1 MSYQT
6 SIHFDPTALLIIK
19 NEIDNS
25 IKLVETAVNTL
36 AEEQA
41 LPFGIDDAL
50 NQFEQCTQV
59 LKLIDMPHLAQI
71 TQYSAELMRQI
82 MAQPQQ
88 IKTSDVIALSEGTTM
103 LKRYIEFICL
113 REVKVPQFLIDT
125 LNRLEKAL
133 GKPITK
139 EGQTIQPLLDCIT
152 PSFNLPLAPSLEQSQ
167 YIHQLYKLC
176 LNKLIKQAETPL
188 DLQGIKLVGVYLA
201 GLATNQPSQQYWQ
214 LVNVGLGHIDEL
226 LITEAR
232 LRTLIQIET
241 NIGKFLNQPATFQS
255 NIADLADILSI
266 CISQEDDLS
275 QHIREQLNIGDELL
289 SDTQL
294 QVLSRHLYG
303 PDYETVHTISQLMT
317 DEMAQIRNEIEYN
330 HQNMSAE
337 KMQELQQKLNQLAN
351 VFKVLNLNEAAKELD
366 QQAEKL
372 SQPNTLTDATSIQ
385 QLMNSILASMNSIGI
400 LERNYTSSRLQLR
413 VNNMQISLD
422 RLDEAHKALI
432 VETKTLIDTLT
443 QTLSLYAQDPTAHN
457 LEALP
462 VYLNELSGAALFLG
476 SSKQQTALLGAAH
489 FAQYRLSQNESFD
502 AEHVNCILNVV
513 AGLDLLVDNLKNK
526 QPVLQS
532 MFDVALSSSQRLQI
546 TAAA

>member
-59 LKLIDMPHLAQI
+59 LALIDMPHLSQI
-71 TQYSAELMRQI
+71 TQYSAELMRKI

-88 IKTSDVIALSEGTTM
+88 IKTSDVVTLSEGTTM
-103 LKRYIEFICL
+103 LKRYIEFISL
-113 REVKVPQFLIDT
+113 REVKVPQFLLDT

-152 PSFNLPLAPSLEQSQ
+152 PNFNLPQAPSLEKSQ

-201 GLATNQPSQQYWQ
+201 GMASNLPSQQYWQ
-214 LVNVGLGHIDEL
+214 LVNVGLSHIDEL

-232 LRTLIQIET
+232 LRTLIQVET
-241 NIGKFLNQPATFQS
+241 NIGKFLAQQSAYQS
-255 NIADLADILSI
+255 NLSDLADILSI
-266 CISQEDDLS
+266 CISQEDDVS

-303 PDYETVHTISQLMT
+303 PDYETIHTISQLMT
-317 DEMAQIRNEIEYN
+317 NEMAQIRNEIEYN
-330 HQNMSAE
+330 HQNMSTE
-337 KMQELQQKLNQLAN
+337 KTQELQLKLNQLAN
-351 VFKVLNLNEAAKELD
+351 VFKVLNLNEAAKELI

-372 SQPNTLTDATSIQ
+372 SQSNTLTDVASVQ

-413 VNNMQISLD
+413 VNNMHISLD
-422 RLDEAHKALI
+422 RLDEAHKALLT
-432 VETKTLIDTLT
+432 ETKTLIETLT
-443 QTLSLYAQDPTAHN
+443 QTLSLYVQDPASHS
-457 LEALP
+457 LQALP
-462 VYLNELSGAALFLG
+462 EYLKELSGAALFLG
-476 SSKQQTALLGAAH
+476 SAAQQTALLTAAN
-489 FAQYRLSQNESFD
+489 FAQNRLNQNLALD
-502 AEHVNCILNVV
+502 AEQVNCILNVV

-532 MFDVALSSSQRLQI
+532 MFDVALSSSQQLQNI
-546 TAAA
+546 AA

>member
-59 LKLIDMPHLAQI
+59 LALIDMPHLSQI
-71 TQYSAELMRQI
+71 TKYSAELMRKI

-88 IKTSDVIALSEGTTM
+88 IKTSDVVALSEGTTM

-113 REVKVPQFLIDT
+113 REVKVPQFLLDT
-125 LNRLEKAL
+125 LNRLEKTL

-139 EGQTIQPLLDCIT
+139 EGQTIQPLLECIT
-152 PSFNLPLAPSLEQSQ
+152 PNFNLPQAPSLEKSQ

-201 GLATNQPSQQYWQ
+201 GMASNLPSQQYWQ
-214 LVNVGLGHIDEL
+214 LVNVGLSHIEEL

-232 LRTLIQIET
+232 LRTLIQVET
-241 NIGKFLNQPATFQS
+241 NIGKFLAQQSAYQS
-255 NIADLADILSI
+255 NLSDLADILSI
-266 CISQEDDLS
+266 CISQEDDVS

-303 PDYETVHTISQLMT
+303 PDYETIHTISQLMT
-317 DEMAQIRNEIEYN
+317 NEMAQIRNEIEYN
-330 HQNMSAE
+330 HQNMSTQ
-337 KMQELQQKLNQLAN
+337 KTQELQLKLNQLAN
-351 VFKVLNLNEAAKELD
+351 VFKVLNLNEAAKELI

-372 SQPNTLTDATSIQ
+372 SQSNTLTDVASVQ

-400 LERNYTSSRLQLR
+400 LERNYTSSRVQLR
-413 VNNMQISLD
+413 VNNMHISLD
-422 RLDEAHKALI
+422 RLDEAHKALLT
-432 VETKTLIDTLT
+432 ETKTLIETLT
-443 QTLSLYAQDPTAHN
+443 QTLSLYVQDPASHS
-457 LEALP
+457 LQALP
-462 VYLNELSGAALFLG
+462 EYLKELSGAALFLG
-476 SSKQQTALLGAAH
+476 SSAQQTALLTAAN
-489 FAQYRLSQNESFD
+489 FAQNRLNQNLALD
-502 AEHVNCILNVV
+502 AEQVNCILNVV

-532 MFDVALSSSQRLQI
+532 MFDVALSSSQQLQNI
-546 TAAA
+546 AA

>member
-59 LKLIDMPHLAQI
+59 LALIDMPHLSQI
-71 TQYSAELMRQI
+71 TQYSAELMRKI

-88 IKTSDVIALSEGTTM
+88 IKTSDVVALSEGTTM
-103 LKRYIEFICL
+103 LKRYIEFISL
-113 REVKVPQFLIDT
+113 REVKVPQFLLDT
-125 LNRLEKAL
+125 LNRLEKTL

-152 PSFNLPLAPSLEQSQ
+152 PNFNLPQAPSLEKSQ

-176 LNKLIKQAETPL
+176 LNKLIKQTETPL

-201 GLATNQPSQQYWQ
+201 GMASNLPSQQYWQ
-214 LVNVGLGHIDEL
+214 LVNVGLSHIDEL

-232 LRTLIQIET
+232 LRTLIQVET
-241 NIGKFLNQPATFQS
+241 NIGKFLAQPSAYQS
-255 NIADLADILSI
+255 NLSDLADILSI
-266 CISQEDDLS
+266 CISQEDDVS

-303 PDYETVHTISQLMT
+303 PDYETIHTISQLMT
-317 DEMAQIRNEIEYN
+317 NEMAQIRNEIEYN
-330 HQNMSAE
+330 HQNMSTQ
-337 KMQELQQKLNQLAN
+337 KTQELQLKLNQLAN
-351 VFKVLNLNEAAKELD
+351 VFKVLNLNEAAKELI

-372 SQPNTLTDATSIQ
+372 SQSNTLTDVASVQ

-413 VNNMQISLD
+413 VNNMHISLD
-422 RLDEAHKALI
+422 RLDEAHKALLT
-432 VETKTLIDTLT
+432 ETKTLIETLT
-443 QTLSLYAQDPTAHN
+443 QTLSLYVQDPAAHS

-462 VYLNELSGAALFLG
+462 EYLKELAGAAQFLG
-476 SSKQQTALLGAAH
+476 NSAQQTALLTAAN
-489 FAQYRLSQNESFD
+489 FAQNRSNQNLALD
-502 AEHVNCILNVV
+502 AEQVNCILNVV

-532 MFDVALSSSQRLQI
+532 MFDVALSSSQQLQNI
-546 TAAA
+546 AA

>member
-337 KMQELQQKLNQLAN
+337 KTQELQQKLNQLAN

-432 VETKTLIDTLT
+432 VETKMLIDTLT

-476 SSKQQTALLGAAH
+476 SSTQQTALLGAAH

>member
-59 LKLIDMPHLAQI
+59 LALIDMPHLSQI
-71 TQYSAELMRQI
+71 TQYSAELMRKI

-88 IKTSDVIALSEGTTM
+88 IKTSDVVALSEGTTM

-113 REVKVPQFLIDT
+113 REVKVPQFLLDT
-125 LNRLEKAL
+125 LNRLEKTL

-152 PSFNLPLAPSLEQSQ
+152 PNFNLPQAPSLEQSQ

-201 GLATNQPSQQYWQ
+201 GMASNLPSQQYWQ
-214 LVNVGLGHIDEL
+214 LVNVGLSHIEEL

-232 LRTLIQIET
+232 LRTLIQVET
-241 NIGKFLNQPATFQS
+241 NIGKFLAQPSAYQS
-255 NIADLADILSI
+255 NLSDLADILSI
-266 CISQEDDLS
+266 CISQEDDVS

-303 PDYETVHTISQLMT
+303 PDYETIHTISQLMT
-317 DEMAQIRNEIEYN
+317 NEMAQIRNEIEYN
-330 HQNMSAE
+330 HQNMSTE
-337 KMQELQQKLNQLAN
+337 KTQELQLKLNQLAN
-351 VFKVLNLNEAAKELD
+351 VFKVLNLNEAAKELI

-372 SQPNTLTDATSIQ
+372 SQSNTLTDVASVQ

-400 LERNYTSSRLQLR
+400 LERNYTSSRVQLR
-413 VNNMQISLD
+413 VNNMHISLD
-422 RLDEAHKALI
+422 RLDEAHKALLT
-432 VETKTLIDTLT
+432 ETKTLIETLT
-443 QTLSLYAQDPTAHN
+443 QTLSLYVQDPASHS
-457 LEALP
+457 LQALP
-462 VYLNELSGAALFLG
+462 EYLKELSGAAAFLG
-476 SSKQQTALLGAAH
+476 NSAQQTALLTAAN
-489 FAQYRLSQNESFD
+489 FAQNRLNQNLALD
-502 AEHVNCILNVV
+502 AEQVNCILNVV

-532 MFDVALSSSQRLQI
+532 MFDVALSSSQQLQNI
-546 TAAA
+546 AA